1 MSAVIVGILLIVVSV
16 PLAVLVDFG
25 VGQSALVS
33 GLVVMSFGAGWML
46 AGRRK

>member
-1 MSAVIVGILLIVVSV
+1 MSAVIVGCLLAAAGI
-16 PLAVLVDFG
+16 PLSIWVNFG
-25 VGQSALVS
+25 VGQSALAA

>member
-16 PLAVLVDFG
+16 PLAVWFG
-25 VGQSALVS
+25 VDVGRSVMAA
-33 GLVVMSFGAGWML
+33 GFAVMSFGYGWLL